1 MSDNKQ
7 EINET
12 KPKRYPSQVVLTI
25 RVIVGGYVLYLMYQV
40 MGSGDEKSIWMYLV
54 VAILTLIGG
63 AFAVVSLKM
72 LIMGQYEGGKRDP
85 YKDIEEDSEKE
96 DVTEALEDEKASED
110 DSANQ
115 EIEIENVNDI
125 AEVIEE

>member
-1 MSDNKQ
+1 
-7 EINET
+7 
-12 KPKRYPSQVVLTI
+12 
-25 RVIVGGYVLYLMYQV
+25 
-40 MGSGDEKSIWMYLV
+40 MYLV